1 MSPYV
6 VQTISLIDHLP
17 TMSVLQPLHH
27 WYEASIFADVM
38 STCGGKGDCYIR
50 NDGIRPFA
58 GRIVLNVTDFQSG
71 RVRTVLD
78 QALQLAAG
86 AGVIQWIHSSAVAAI
101 DGRKEVLEAVVT
113 TTAGIED
120 GAAAVVVSRNV
131 VPFATPG
138 DMQLPDAKLTV
149 TASRDPTDGSFVAEV
164 RGDAVAMYATLTTLA
179 QGRFATNAFLFH
191 PPMQRIRF
199 VGIAAPHG
207 GSDFEVFAA
216 SLRVEDVSCYWVEV

>member
-1 MSPYV
+1 
-6 VQTISLIDHLP
+6 
-17 TMSVLQPLHH
+17 LQPLHH

-38 STCGGKGDCYIR
+38 STCDRKGDCYIR
-50 NDGIRPFA
+50 NDGIRFFT
-58 GRIVLNVTDFQSG
+58 GQLVLNITDFQSG

-78 QALQLAAG
+78 KALQLAPG
-86 AGVIQWIHSSAVAAI
+86 AGVIEWVHSSAVAAI

-138 DMQLPDAKLTV
+138 KMQLPDAKLTV
-149 TASRDPTDGSFVAEV
+149 TASRDPVDGSFVAEV
-164 RGDAVAMYATLTTLA
+164 HGEAVAMYATLSTLA
-179 QGRFATNAFLFH
+179 QGRFATNAFLFR

-199 VGIAAPHG
+199 VGMEAPYG

-216 SLRVEDVSCYWVEV
+216 SLRVEDISCYRAEVAS